1 MSTIEQANFRERP
14 VGEVVAEDYRRA
26 GVFKRFGID
35 FCCGGGRTV
44 QEACERKGVE
54 YEELAQALLASTAS
68 RSGSAQPDPR
78 GWKLDFLADYIVNV
92 HHGYVRETL
101 PVLLQFSQKVARVH
115 GERRPELVAIA
126 RLVEEIA
133 GELEQHMRKEEEIL
147 FPYIRALVAAGS
159 AGGSV
164 VLPGED
170 AADGAMRLME
180 EEHDHAGELMR
191 QIRELSGDFV
201 PPEGACNTYRASYVK
216 LEEFEEDL
224 HRHVHLENN
233 LLFPG
238 TEKLERA
245 VTSA

>member
-1 MSTIEQANFRERP
+1 MSTIEQTDFRERP

-44 QEACERKGVE
+44 QEACERKGVA
-54 YEELAQALLASTAS
+54 YEELAQGLLASTAS

-147 FPYIRALVAAGS
+147 FPYIRALVATGS
-159 AGGSV
+159 DGGSV

-170 AADGAMRLME
+170 TADGAMRLME

-201 PPEGACNTYRASYVK
+201 PPEGACTTYRASYVK